1 MEAVLAKNLNRQ
13 EIQAIVNLIRGWDE
27 PKITWAAICEDVE
40 PLVGK
45 KPTRQSLS
53 AHETIT
59 AAYQAKKDTLKGK
72 SPTKPR
78 PASLNAAASRIANLE
93 AELAELK
100 EQNRR
105 YKQMFVLWQY
115 NAYKHG
121 MTESKLNAPMPKI
134 DRERSDNEK
143 R

>member
-1 MEAVLAKNLNRQ
+1 LEAVLAKHLNKRD
-13 EIQAIVNLIRGWDE
+13 IDAVVNLIRGWDQ
-27 PKITWAAICEDVE
+27 PKLTWTAICAESTA
-40 PLVGK
+40 LVGK
-45 KPTRQSLS
+45 TPTRQSLS
-53 AHETIT
+53 AHEAIT
-59 AAYQAKKDTLKGK
+59 AAYQAKKDALKGK
-72 SPTKPR
+72 SPSKPR

-100 EQNRR
+100 EQNRQ

-115 NAYKHG
+115 NAYKYG
-121 MTESKLNAPMPKI
+121 MTENKLNASMPKI

>member
-27 PKITWAAICEDVE
+27 PKITWAAICEEVE

-53 AHETIT
+53 AHEGIT
-59 AAYQAKKDTLKGK
+59 AAYKAKKDILKGK
-72 SPTKPR
+72 LPAKPR

-100 EQNRR
+100 EQNRQ

-121 MTESKLNAPMPKI
+121 MTESKLNASMPKI
-134 DRERSDNEK
+134 DRERSDYET

>member
-1 MEAVLAKNLNRQ
+1 MAKNLNRQ

-53 AHETIT
+53 AHEAIKN
-59 AAYQAKKDTLKGK
+59 AYQSKKDSIKGK
-72 SPTKPR
+72 APAKPR

-93 AELAELK
+93 AEVAELK
-100 EQNRR
+100 EQNRK
-105 YKQMFVLWQY
+105 YKQMFVVWQY
-115 NAYKHG
+115 NAYKRG
-121 MTESKLNAPMPKI
+121 MTEDSLNAAMPKI
-134 DRERSDNEK
+134 DRE
-143 R
+143 